1 MKTKL
6 MTTGLFALVA
16 LAATAQTAPVA
27 APKGKAIV
35 QVFGSFNTGLGTTN
49 DQRGFDLE
57 RSYLGYEHQL
67 DQGLTV
73 RAVMDIGKSSNVS
86 DYQRLA
92 YIKNAMIAW
101 KTGRLTLEGGLI
113 STTRFR
119 LQERFWGYRYVRK
132 SFQDQYGM
140 GSSADLGI
148 SAAYKC
154 SDWLA
159 VDGIIVN
166 GEGYKKVQKNDGLN
180 YGLGFTLTPIKGF
193 QMRVYGDLN
202 EGGEAGQKNI
212 NNWAAF
218 AGYKNRLFD
227 LGVEYNRT
235 SNAGFRNDADLNGFS
250 AYGSLR
256 LSPTAQ
262 LFARIDD
269 LDSKNDWNL
278 NKDETVALV
287 GAQIQVGKYVK
298 LAPNFR
304 MNIPKADGAA
314 NQYSAAIHCFFGL

>member
-6 MTTGLFALVA
+6 MTTGLFSLVA

-119 LQERFWGYRYVRK
+119 LQERFWSYRYVRK

-166 GEGYKKVQKNDGLN
+166 GEGYKRVQKNDGLN
-180 YGLGFTLTPIKGF
+180 YGLGLTLTPIKGF
-193 QMRVYGDLN
+193 QMRVYGELN

-218 AGYKNRLFD
+218 AGYKNKLFD

-256 LSPTAQ
+256 FSPTAQ

-269 LDSKNDWNL
+269 LNSKNDWNL

-304 MNIPKADGAA
+304 MNLPKADGAA